1 MKDLINCAP
10 IQQEEVWREI
20 TTSIFPNIV
29 HKCSFTFK
37 GGYDIDMNNFIGMDF
52 KVNFV
57 ICIYISDL
65 TDVL

>member
-20 TTSIFPNIV
+20 TTPIFPNIAYT
-29 HKCSFTFK
+29 CSFTFK
-37 GGYDIDMNNFIGMDF
+37 GGYDTDMKICIGMDF

-57 ICIYISDL
+57 ICIYIS
-65 TDVL
+65 VLD